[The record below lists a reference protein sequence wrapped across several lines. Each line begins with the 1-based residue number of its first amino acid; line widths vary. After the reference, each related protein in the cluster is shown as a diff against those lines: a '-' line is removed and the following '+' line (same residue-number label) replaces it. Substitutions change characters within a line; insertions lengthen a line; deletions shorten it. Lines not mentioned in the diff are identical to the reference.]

1 MRVFVG
7 KCSEWARRG
16 RPALCQP
23 GMCKHYH
30 QHPARPTKKHIWGA
44 ADICASS
51 LRLCG
56 CVGVIQDGSFLRL
69 PVPPAAG

>member
-1 MRVFVG
+1 MG
-7 KCSEWARRG
+7 TTGQAG
-16 RPALCQP
+16 ALPAWYVQALP
-23 GMCKHYH
+23 
-30 QHPARPTKKHIWGA
+30 PASSAADKKHIWGA

-51 LRLCG
+51 LRLCV